1 MNGASSR
8 PLHRESPA
16 DGSLRGVSSRLPCEQ
31 TACSSLSSGEVRLSR
46 SCVCFGGSV
55 LHGREVCRFCGDL
68 RRAIPFCGP
77 IRLVCHWVVGE
88 FGLAFASHMTYAD
101 LQSTGSAGERT
112 GYACC
117 LFQLFLVKKT
127 WTILK
132 AMKHVGFCPSI
143 RQVCMKPWN
152 PRRDHGRVP
161 FLIITERFP
170 CSGRSG
176 RRTSAYIFSV
186 DVARQASGERGMQLQ
201 RHCGLQIACGARE
214 HSDAASQ
221 CFGEVPIAA
230 VY

>member
-31 TACSSLSSGEVRLSR
+31 TACSSLSSGEVRRSR

-117 LFQLFLVKKT
+117 LFQ
-127 WTILK
+127 
-132 AMKHVGFCPSI
+132 M
-143 RQVCMKPWN
+143 
-152 PRRDHGRVP
+152 
-161 FLIITERFP
+161 FLIKKN
-170 CSGRSG
+170 
-176 RRTSAYIFSV
+176 V
-186 DVARQASGERGMQLQ
+186 DNSEGDEACGFLPKHQASMHEALESAPRPWSCPISDHHGTISVFGTVWATDFGLHILRRRRPASER
-201 RHCGLQIACGARE
+201 RARDATPAALRS
-214 HSDAASQ
+214 SDCVRCPRAL
-221 CFGEVPIAA
+221 
-230 VY
+230 